1 MQRLTSGLVAMTEPL
16 TSNLNGLASLGSAA
30 VVKMVDS
37 PSKFLC
43 CTTFVIFYLRDNRE
57 GRLDGALVANG
68 DEYLLYT
75 PLPPWNFH
83 APLHI
88 YTFFLKINILII
100 ATCVF

>member
-16 TSNLNGLASLGSAA
+16 TSNSNGLASLASAA

-37 PSKFLC
+37 PSKFWC
-43 CTTFVIFYLRDNRE
+43 CTTFVIFYLRE

-68 DEYLLYT
+68 DGCLLYT

-100 ATCVF
+100 ATCIF